1 MMYCCQ
7 YLRPYLENQ
16 KTLETHISLQH
27 YIDVTAD
34 MKQILRL
41 LERFLSIK
49 FPTTTFLLLLTT
61 KQLLDFFKR
70 SNKKSKAQ
78 RSFEICVV
86 CGPGPNL

>member
-1 MMYCCQ
+1 
-7 YLRPYLENQ
+7 
-16 KTLETHISLQH
+16 
-27 YIDVTAD
+27 

>member
-1 MMYCCQ
+1 MYCCQ

-16 KTLETHISLQH
+16 KTLN
-27 YIDVTAD
+27 VTAD

-49 FPTTTFLLLLTT
+49 FTTTTFLLPLTT

-70 SNKKSKAQ
+70 SNKKSKTQ
-78 RSFEICVV
+78 RLFEICVV

>member
-1 MMYCCQ
+1 MYCCQ

-16 KTLETHISLQH
+16 KILETHISLQH
-27 YIDVTAD
+27 YIDVTAN

-41 LERFLSIK
+41 VERFLSIK
-49 FPTTTFLLLLTT
+49 FLTTAFLLPLTI

-70 SNKKSKAQ
+70 SNKKSKTQ
-78 RSFEICVV
+78 RLFEICVV